1 MTLLEPAAATAADP
15 PFLSKASVLW
25 ILIRRSGGHVAEATL
40 IPSALFYVWLTAV
53 GTTAAFIA
61 ALVWSYGAVLRR
73 LAWRRP
79 VPTILLLGLLGL
91 TVRTVIAIA
100 NDSAFIYFLQPVL
113 GTMVMAMVFL
123 GSILVGRPLIA
134 RLANDF
140 WPLEPEV
147 MGRPRVTSLFRRLT
161 VLWAVVNVLSA
172 AATLTLLLCLPLAT
186 FVAVK
191 QFASMSIT
199 VAGIALTIDL
209 SVRTARREGLIAHT
223 ARRPGSPGSDEL
235 GAPRA
240 MLADAAVGP

>member
-1 MTLLEPAAATAADP
+1 MTVIEPVAAATADP
-15 PFLSKASVLW
+15 PFLSKASVLR

-40 IPSALFYVWLTAV
+40 IPTALFYVWLTAV

-73 LAWRRP
+73 VAWRRP

-113 GTMVMAMVFL
+113 GTMVMAMVFI
-123 GSILVGRPLIA
+123 GSIVIGRPLIA

-140 WPLEPEV
+140 WPLTPEV
-147 MGRPRVTSLFRRLT
+147 KSRPRVTALFRRLT
-161 VLWAVVNVLSA
+161 ALWAAVNVLTA

-209 SVRTARREGLIAHT
+209 SVRTARREGLIAQTGQQPESHG
-223 ARRPGSPGSDEL
+223 RHEL
-235 GAPRA
+235 GTTRG
-240 MLADAAVGP
+240 MLAEAAVGP